1 MEVLLDIL
9 MVVVGFVLL
18 VKGADFFVDGASSL
32 AVRLG
37 IPPLIIG
44 LTIVAMGTSAPEAA
58 VSIDAALK
66 QSTGI
71 AIGNIYGSN
80 ILNILIIL
88 GVTACITTLKVGRTT
103 IRYEIPFMIAVTV
116 VLAGIGAVAGKLSWI
131 SGIILWVLFLAYLGY
146 LFYQA
151 KHMETAGEEEIKKRK
166 GYQIVLFLVLGGAAI
181 ILGSNL
187 AVDGA
192 TGVAKVLGVSDRII
206 GLTIIALG
214 TSLPELIT
222 SIAAAR
228 KQQADIAIGN
238 IVGSNIFNILF
249 VLGTAS
255 LISNISYSPAFY
267 VDSVVAT
274 VVAVL
279 LLVCVCRKGELNRKA
294 GILMLLCYAAYFV
307 YMLV

>member
-1 MEVLLDIL
+1 MEVFLDIL
-9 MVVVGFVLL
+9 MIVVGFVLL
-18 VKGADFFVDGASSL
+18 MKGADFFVDGASAL
-32 AVRLG
+32 AARLG
-37 IPPLIIG
+37 IPSLIIG
-44 LTIVAMGTSAPEAA
+44 LTIVAIGTSAPEAA

-80 ILNILIIL
+80 ILNILVIL
-88 GVTACITTLKVGRTT
+88 GVTACITTLKVGKTT
-103 IRYEIPFMIAVTV
+103 IRYEIPFMILATV
-116 VLAGIGAVAGKLSWI
+116 VLAGLGTVAGKIGWI
-131 SGIILWVLFLAYLGY
+131 SGIILWALFLIYLGY

-151 KHMETAGEEEIKKRK
+151 KHMGTSGEEVKSRK

-181 ILGSNL
+181 ILGSDL

-192 TGVAKVLGVSDRII
+192 TGVARVLGVSDRII
-206 GLTIIALG
+206 GLTIIAFG

-228 KQQADIAIGN
+228 KGQADIAIGN
-238 IVGSNIFNILF
+238 IVGSNLFNILF

-255 LISNISYSPAFY
+255 LISDISYSSAFF
-267 VDSVVAT
+267 VDSIVAT
-274 VVAVL
+274 AVAVL

-294 GILMLLCYAAYFV
+294 GVLMLLCYAAYFV

>member
-9 MVVVGFVLL
+9 MIAVGFVLL
-18 VKGADFFVDGASSL
+18 MKGADFFVDGASSL
-32 AVRLG
+32 AARLG
-37 IPPLIIG
+37 IPSLIIG

-66 QSTGI
+66 QNTGI

-80 ILNILIIL
+80 ILNVLIIL
-88 GVTACITTLKVGRTT
+88 GVTACITTLKVGKTT
-103 IRYEIPFMIAVTV
+103 IRYEIPFMILVTV
-116 VLAGIGAVAGKLSWI
+116 VLAGLGTAAGKLSWI
-131 SGIILWVLFLAYLGY
+131 SGIILWVLFLLYLGY

-151 KHMETAGEEEIKKRK
+151 KHMETAGEEEVKTRK
-166 GYQIVLFLVLGGAAI
+166 GYQIILFLVLGGAAI
-181 ILGSNL
+181 ILGSDL

-228 KQQADIAIGN
+228 KGQADIAIGN

-255 LISNISYSPAFY
+255 LISDISYSSAFF
-267 VDSVVAT
+267 VDSIVAT
-274 VVAVL
+274 AVAVL
-279 LLVCVCRKGELNRKA
+279 LLLCVCRKGELNRKA
-294 GILMLLCYAAYFV
+294 GVLMLLCYAAYFV
-307 YMLV
+307 YMLI